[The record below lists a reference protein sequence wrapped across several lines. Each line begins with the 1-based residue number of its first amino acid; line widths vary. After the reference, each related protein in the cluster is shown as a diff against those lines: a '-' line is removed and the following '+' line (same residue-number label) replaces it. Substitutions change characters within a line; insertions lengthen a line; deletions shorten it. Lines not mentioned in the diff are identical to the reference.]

1 MIGYDAGAGA
11 LSDPMSAGTETEVD
25 RGKGYA
31 LFPSG
36 GSPCP

>member
-11 LSDPMSAGTETEVD
+11 LSDPMSAGTELD